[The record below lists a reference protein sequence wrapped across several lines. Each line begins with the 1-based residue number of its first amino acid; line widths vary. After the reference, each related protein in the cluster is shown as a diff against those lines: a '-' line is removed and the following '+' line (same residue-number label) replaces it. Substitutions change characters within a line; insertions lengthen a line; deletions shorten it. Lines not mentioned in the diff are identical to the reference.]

1 MNIGVEGLIMQ
12 KEENFKALE
21 RFIAEAK
28 KEFRKKDFKGL
39 KVSLEQAK
47 GRIHNLLIL
56 LEEELKDAI

>member
-1 MNIGVEGLIMQ
+1 ME
-12 KEENFKALE
+12 KEDNFEALE

-28 KEFRKKDFKGL
+28 KEFQNKDFKGL

-56 LEEELKDAI
+56 VEEELKDAI